1 MNVKANVFLLVI
13 ALSVLSAH
21 ALSANDEEKK
31 KPTRPPPSA
40 RPEHSTA
47 SQAPSKA
54 PNASPKESSNRPGT
68 AAGVT
73 RPQSGRAPATSSQ
86 RPGTAAG
93 FTRPQSGRAPATSS
107 QRSGTAAG
115 VTRPQPGRAPTTSS
129 QRSGTAAGV
138 TRPQPG
144 RAPATSSQRPVNHA
158 QLQQR
163 MSVHPSQ
170 QDRTRA
176 YESYKIDR
184 AHFTRHMDTIRF
196 VPAHRLILTRM
207 HIVPGTYYYR
217 RNAFY
222 DTYGWVTPPYV
233 YTMYPR
239 YGLWDT
245 AFLAFALNHLAEEQ
259 YAMMI
264 YNHWADPEIQQWVR
278 DTNRLAAHNAE
289 LRAQV
294 DEMNDRVSR
303 LEHSGTARDAS
314 YVPPDA
320 QDVALSPDAID
331 QLTSK

>member
-1 MNVKANVFLLVI
+1 MNTKATILPLII

-21 ALSANDEEKK
+21 ALSANDDEKKK
-31 KPTRPPPSA
+31 KPTGPPPGA

-47 SQAPSKA
+47 PQAPSKA
-54 PNASPKESSNRPGT
+54 PNASSKEPSNRPGT
-68 AAGVT
+68 AAGGTRAQSGTAPATSSHRPGTAAGGT

-93 FTRPQSGRAPATSS
+93 L
-107 QRSGTAAG
+107 
-115 VTRPQPGRAPTTSS
+115 V
-129 QRSGTAAGV
+129 
-138 TRPQPG
+138 RPQPG
-144 RAPATSSQRPVNHA
+144 RAPAASGQRPVNHA

-184 AHFTRHMDTIRF
+184 AHFTRHMDPIRF

-207 HIVPGTYYYR
+207 HVVPGTYYYR

-222 DTYGWVTPPYV
+222 DTYRWVTPPYV
-233 YTMYPR
+233 YTMYQR

-259 YAMMI
+259 YTMML

-278 DTNRLAAHNAE
+278 DTNSLAVQNAE

-294 DEMNDRVSR
+294 EAMNDRVSR

-320 QDVALSPDAID
+320 QDVALSPDAVD

>member
-73 RPQSGRAPATSSQ
+73 RPQS
-86 RPGTAAG
+86 
-93 FTRPQSGRAPATSS
+93 
-107 QRSGTAAG
+107 
-115 VTRPQPGRAPTTSS
+115 
-129 QRSGTAAGV
+129 
-138 TRPQPG
+138 G

-259 YAMMI
+259 YTMML

-278 DTNRLAAHNAE
+278 DTNSLAVQNAE

-294 DEMNDRVSR
+294 EAMNDRVSR

-320 QDVALSPDAID
+320 QDVALSPDAVD

>member
-86 RPGTAAG
+86 RP
-93 FTRPQSGRAPATSS
+93 
-107 QRSGTAAG
+107 
-115 VTRPQPGRAPTTSS
+115 
-129 QRSGTAAGV
+129 GTAAGV

-222 DTYGWVTPPYV
+222 DTYG
-233 YTMYPR
+233 
-239 YGLWDT
+239 
-245 AFLAFALNHLAEEQ
+245 
-259 YAMMI
+259 
-264 YNHWADPEIQQWVR
+264 
-278 DTNRLAAHNAE
+278 
-289 LRAQV
+289 
-294 DEMNDRVSR
+294 
-303 LEHSGTARDAS
+303 
-314 YVPPDA
+314 
-320 QDVALSPDAID
+320 
-331 QLTSK
+331 

>member
-1 MNVKANVFLLVI
+1 
-13 ALSVLSAH
+13 
-21 ALSANDEEKK
+21 
-31 KPTRPPPSA
+31 
-40 RPEHSTA
+40 
-47 SQAPSKA
+47 
-54 PNASPKESSNRPGT
+54 
-68 AAGVT
+68 
-73 RPQSGRAPATSSQ
+73 
-86 RPGTAAG
+86 
-93 FTRPQSGRAPATSS
+93 
-107 QRSGTAAG
+107 
-115 VTRPQPGRAPTTSS
+115 
-129 QRSGTAAGV
+129 
-138 TRPQPG
+138 
-144 RAPATSSQRPVNHA
+144 
-158 QLQQR
+158 
-163 MSVHPSQ
+163 
-170 QDRTRA
+170 
-176 YESYKIDR
+176 
-184 AHFTRHMDTIRF
+184 MDTIRF

>member
-73 RPQSGRAPATSSQ
+73 RPQSGRAPA
-86 RPGTAAG
+86 
-93 FTRPQSGRAPATSS
+93 
-107 QRSGTAAG
+107 
-115 VTRPQPGRAPTTSS
+115 TSS

>member
-93 FTRPQSGRAPATSS
+93 
-107 QRSGTAAG
+107 
-115 VTRPQPGRAPTTSS
+115 
-129 QRSGTAAGV
+129 V

-144 RAPATSSQRPVNHA
+144 RAPAASGQRPVNHA

-184 AHFTRHMDTIRF
+184 AHFTRHMDPIRF

-207 HIVPGTYYYR
+207 HVVPGTYYYR

-222 DTYGWVTPPYV
+222 DTYRWVTPPYV

-259 YAMMI
+259 YTMML

-278 DTNRLAAHNAE
+278 DTNSLAVQNAE

-294 DEMNDRVSR
+294 EAMNDRVSR

-320 QDVALSPDAID
+320 QDVALSPDAVH

>member
-31 KPTRPPPSA
+31 KPTGPPPGA

-93 FTRPQSGRAPATSS
+93 VTRPQSGRAPA
-107 QRSGTAAG
+107 
-115 VTRPQPGRAPTTSS
+115 TSS

-314 YVPPDA
+314 YV
-320 QDVALSPDAID
+320 Q
-331 QLTSK
+331 